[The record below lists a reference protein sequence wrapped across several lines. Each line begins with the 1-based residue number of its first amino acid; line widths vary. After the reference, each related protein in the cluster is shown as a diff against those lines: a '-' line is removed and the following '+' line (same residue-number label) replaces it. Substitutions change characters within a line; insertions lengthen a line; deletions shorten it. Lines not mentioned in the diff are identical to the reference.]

1 MKTTFHHIVHDIPKL
16 VRVDTENGRLYK
28 TPSGRAYPSVTS
40 VLSILGKREIM
51 EWRKRVGEEE
61 ANRVSGRAKSRGTAV
76 HSLCESYL
84 RNEKVEPG
92 PFDLDTFR
100 SLQPLLDRI
109 DNIHCLETQLY
120 SNYLQVAGTVDCIAE
135 FDGKTSVI
143 DFKTST
149 RVKSR
154 DDIHGYFMQT
164 SAYAV
169 MFEELTKIPVGRL
182 VILMSVDNEDPLVFV
197 EKRDDWID
205 QFIKIREDYSK
216 LNNK

>member
-16 VRVDTENGRLYK
+16 VRVDTENGRLYQ

-61 ANRVSGRAKSRGTAV
+61 ANRISGRAKSRGTAV

-216 LNNK
+216 LYQR